1 MFDKFRKELLEF
13 LESSVVQKILVAL
26 LLVDVLSVI
35 VSQQLEIKYLD
46 TKVQDLKGLIS
57 TTSNSTSENDFAS
70 STSAIG
76 LQDQICSCISEA
88 SVKAAGHAGLRRSE
102 DVVKII
108 SVAVLFIFLA
118 ESLLQLLAR
127 GPEKY
132 FRDVGIVADAIIVI
146 VSIALELS
154 FSNESGLSIIL
165 VARIWRY
172 IRLFKGG
179 HDAQDKKK
187 SRGRGKHRPGGAHP
201 TMPVEMG
208 ESYVD
213 DDMNVPFSA
222 TAAPDATEC

>member
-1 MFDKFRKELLEF
+1 MCVWGSTDANATRLPYRADKQR
-13 LESSVVQKILVAL
+13 
-26 LLVDVLSVI
+26 
-35 VSQQLEIKYLD
+35 
-46 TKVQDLKGLIS
+46 
-57 TTSNSTSENDFAS
+57 
-70 STSAIG
+70 
-76 LQDQICSCISEA
+76 
-88 SVKAAGHAGLRRSE
+88 AGMWSR
-102 DVVKII
+102 
-108 SVAVLFIFLA
+108 
-118 ESLLQLLAR
+118 
-127 GPEKY
+127 
-132 FRDVGIVADAIIVI
+132 
-146 VSIALELS
+146 
-154 FSNESGLSIIL
+154 